1 MSNYHACSAPTLSG
15 ETSCFQGYSI
25 FNLASFPLENRMWG
39 PSSGVY
45 FTPATLSYFAPKQL
59 LFQVRQGTSVTSRAI
74 QVAPLKQTLAALLT
88 DHNSIDG
95 LYAKHEIHLEKCK

>member
-1 MSNYHACSAPTLSG
+1 MSNHHACSAPTLSG

-25 FNLASFPLENRMWG
+25 FNLASFPRENWMWR
-39 PSSGVY
+39 PRSGVY
-45 FTPATLSYFAPKQL
+45 FMPATLGYSAPKQRL
-59 LFQVRQGTSVTSRAI
+59 YQVRQGTCMTSRAV

-95 LYAKHEIHLEKCK
+95 